1 MVVSELLLADPSS
14 TLTNKHASHVWSKI
28 MELSWSPP
36 APPIFEYV
44 NNALRGRW
52 VELATHETGCES
64 LLA

>member
-1 MVVSELLLADPSS
+1 
-14 TLTNKHASHVWSKI
+14 